1 MRSKDGCLTCRRR
14 KKKCDER
21 HPTCTGCHRNHL
33 TCQWPTTEV
42 AVRMRRPRRRQ
53 VLSDMTI
60 PPELAAMVTVF
71 AVPSPGLVRR
81 LLDHFAKHG
90 PMWLTSRMGNRR
102 TAILSHIFPE
112 AMESPLILHCVLMIA
127 AKDLLKYDSNV
138 GLQASAVEYYGR
150 AISGLREALSGE
162 QLANEPTSDHN
173 LLAVALFCLHESQNY
188 CHNDQILPHLN
199 AAAALLRPRL
209 HLVPPNSSLRKFL
222 VEMFCYFFS
231 ITAFT
236 HSVHLSLSEARQIFE
251 FPGLLEHLQS
261 GSIMGTSQKVFF
273 ILFRVALQLSQ
284 VEPTTFSNRR
294 IYRDIVSAERDLRDN
309 RASFQIFPD
318 MSAET
323 INDGVTFELYR
334 LACVIFLQS
343 LIDESIT
350 IFAPPIQEMVSSFV
364 THLSMLPP
372 ESPSDGFLFPTD
384 ITIWKWLFDSRYSPL
399 NSNNPDKLGAFVNAA
414 TKERIRYDALKEY
427 TTHVS
432 TALVRNY
439 GLQPGDTVALFSP
452 NTIWY
457 PVAMLAAVRAIISGA
472 SPAYNIEEMT
482 YALKTGNA
490 KFLMTVPAGMDVA
503 VPAAR
508 EAGIPTERIF
518 LLEGEKG
525 EYISVQ
531 DLVRKG
537 RSYGPTGQTTP
548 FELPRGK
555 SNRDVCGFLSFSS
568 GTTGL
573 PKAVMI
579 AHHNVIAQCM
589 QVDQILRKDVNKSL
603 AVLPLFHITGLVHQM
618 HLPVIRNSTVYMLP
632 SFTMESMLATIVEYQ
647 ITEILSVPP
656 IIIRLLTDPIVS
668 KYDLSHVKTFS
679 SGAAPISGEIL
690 QKLEAR
696 FPWTGFKQGYGMT
709 ESCSCITAHPP
720 EKQTYE
726 YAQRAGILVA
736 NTEVKILNT
745 QNGKELGYGEEGEI
759 LARGPQVVMGYLG
772 NEKATRETFDS
783 DGWLHTGDVGY
794 MDQEGFLVITDRI
807 KEMIK
812 VKGIG
817 VSPAEL
823 EDLLLGHPEVDD
835 AAVTS
840 VPDDYSGEKPK
851 AYVVVNA
858 AAKSRLATG
867 DAVKSVGRELIEY
880 VKAKKVRHKWIVEVE
895 FMDEIPKS
903 PSGKILRRVLR
914 DRERKRESGEKRLV
928 VRDEK
933 ATAKL

>member
-1 MRSKDGCLTCRRR
+1 
-14 KKKCDER
+14 
-21 HPTCTGCHRNHL
+21 
-33 TCQWPTTEV
+33 
-42 AVRMRRPRRRQ
+42 
-53 VLSDMTI
+53 
-60 PPELAAMVTVF
+60 
-71 AVPSPGLVRR
+71 
-81 LLDHFAKHG
+81 
-90 PMWLTSRMGNRR
+90 
-102 TAILSHIFPE
+102 
-112 AMESPLILHCVLMIA
+112 
-127 AKDLLKYDSNV
+127 
-138 GLQASAVEYYGR
+138 
-150 AISGLREALSGE
+150 
-162 QLANEPTSDHN
+162 
-173 LLAVALFCLHESQNY
+173 
-188 CHNDQILPHLN
+188 
-199 AAAALLRPRL
+199 
-209 HLVPPNSSLRKFL
+209 
-222 VEMFCYFFS
+222 
-231 ITAFT
+231 
-236 HSVHLSLSEARQIFE
+236 
-251 FPGLLEHLQS
+251 
-261 GSIMGTSQKVFF
+261 
-273 ILFRVALQLSQ
+273 
-284 VEPTTFSNRR
+284 
-294 IYRDIVSAERDLRDN
+294 
-309 RASFQIFPD
+309 
-318 MSAET
+318 
-323 INDGVTFELYR
+323 
-334 LACVIFLQS
+334 
-343 LIDESIT
+343 
-350 IFAPPIQEMVSSFV
+350 
-364 THLSMLPP
+364 
-372 ESPSDGFLFPTD
+372 
-384 ITIWKWLFDSRYSPL
+384 
-399 NSNNPDKLGAFVNAA
+399 
-414 TKERIRYDALKEY
+414 
-427 TTHVS
+427 
-432 TALVRNY
+432 
-439 GLQPGDTVALFSP
+439 
-452 NTIWY
+452 
-457 PVAMLAAVRAIISGA
+457 MLAAVRAGGIISGA

-490 KFLMTVPAGMDVA
+490 KFLMTVPSGMDVA

-508 EAGIPTERIF
+508 EAGIPPERIF

-531 DLVRKG
+531 DLVQNG
-537 RSYGPTGQTTP
+537 RSYGPAGQTTP

-589 QVDQILRKDVNKSL
+589 QVDQLLRKDVNKSL

-618 HLPVIRNSTVYMLP
+618 HLPVIRNSSVYMLP
-632 SFTMESMLATIVEYQ
+632 SFTMESMLSTIVEYQ

-668 KYDLSHVKTFS
+668 QYDLSHVKTFS

-690 QKLEAR
+690 QKLQAR

-736 NTEVKILNT
+736 NTEVKILDT
-745 QNGKELGYGEEGEI
+745 QNGRELGYGEEGEI

-772 NEKATRETFDS
+772 NEKATRETFDP

-823 EDLLLGHPEVDD
+823 EDLLLGHPQVDD

-851 AYVVVNA
+851 AYVVVKA

-867 DAVKSVGRELIEY
+867 DGVESVGRELIEY

-903 PSGKILRRVLR
+903 ASGKILRRVLR
-914 DRERKRESGEKRLV
+914 DRERKRGSEKKRLV